1 MNLFKNDQDFEINDQ
16 TFHIN
21 IKEEKMNQE
30 DNVFLENYFP
40 ITPENLSHNNNNE
53 NSNVNSFSD
62 LDNEILTQ
70 QKLVNYN
77 KSFHELY

>member
-1 MNLFKNDQDFEINDQ
+1 MNLFKNDPDFEINDQ
-16 TFHIN
+16 TFRIN
-21 IKEEKMNQE
+21 IKEEKINQE
-30 DNVFLENYFP
+30 DNVFLENYFT
-40 ITPENLSHNNNNE
+40 ITPENLSHSNNNE